1 MARAAQ
7 PIARV
12 RLARSPAR
20 LLGLPLLLLIA
31 GAAAAVAGVLLVGG
45 VTGLAVAAGGA
56 LLVLLAV
63 LVAVAAFSVR
73 VQVEES
79 VVRVTGLFA
88 RKVFL
93 LTPGS
98 LTRIHLRGEGAS
110 RVRSGFSLGWANGR
124 AILRDEEDIYLVR
137 LAPTESV
144 ILVPTASGR
153 LGIATSDE
161 THLIESLSL
170 AAHARARTEELAAAM
185 AAEEA
190 AAAEAAEA
198 AAAAAM
204 AAPDERPAPSE
215 PDARF
220 MTGIERSLYEER
232 VARER
237 AAAMDVAAGPVPAA
251 ASDVSPDAT
260 AVAAAAVAPAPAPP
274 VEPSPDA
281 PQMEPRGMFR
291 RPAWA
296 QRRPGTASA
305 GLPALPSPRLPSV
318 SVRSV
323 SLRGRR
329 PRPSW
334 LLPVVPLVA
343 AGVTWGVG
351 VYLEQIPAA
360 GSPTARLTALA
371 LVLAGP
377 GTTIGAIMARAWWP
391 RLVGVVVMGG
401 LASAIFIAR
410 SLLPP

>member
-1 MARAAQ
+1 MARGAQ

-12 RLARSPAR
+12 RLARSYAR
-20 LLGLPLLLLIA
+20 LFVLPILLLIV
-31 GAAAAVAGVLLVGG
+31 GAAAAVAGVVLVGG
-45 VTGLAVAAGGA
+45 VAGLGIAAGGA
-56 LLVLLAV
+56 VLGLVAV
-63 LVAVAAFSVR
+63 LVGVAALSVR

-79 VVRVTGLFA
+79 VVRVTGLFS

-110 RVRSGFSLGWANGR
+110 SVRTGFSLGWANGR
-124 AILRDEEDIYLVR
+124 AALRGEEEIYLVR

-161 THLIESLSL
+161 AHLIESLSL

-190 AAAEAAEA
+190 AAVQE
-198 AAAAAM
+198 AM
-204 AAPDERPAPSE
+204 AAEEAARAAREASAAPAEPDERL
-215 PDARF
+215 
-220 MTGIERSLYEER
+220 MTGIQRSLYEER

-237 AAAMDVAAGPVPAA
+237 AEA
-251 ASDVSPDAT
+251 
-260 AVAAAAVAPAPAPP
+260 AAAAVG
-274 VEPSPDA
+274 PSPAADMDA
-281 PQMEPRGMFR
+281 SAGTTAAAGAALVPEPTPAAEVAPDAARAEQRGMFR
-291 RPAWA
+291 RPSWA

-305 GLPALPSPRLPSV
+305 GLPALPSPRLPS

-334 LLPVVPLVA
+334 LLPAVPLVA
-343 AGVTWGVG
+343 AGVAWGG
-351 VYLEQIPAA
+351 GLYLDQMPAA

-391 RLVGVVVMGG
+391 RLVGVVVTGG

-410 SLLPP
+410 SLLPV